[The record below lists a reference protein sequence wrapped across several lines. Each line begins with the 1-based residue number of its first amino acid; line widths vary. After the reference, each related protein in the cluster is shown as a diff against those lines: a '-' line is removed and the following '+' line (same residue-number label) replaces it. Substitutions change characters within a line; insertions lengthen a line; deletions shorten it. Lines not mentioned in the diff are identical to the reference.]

1 MKKLIRHTGKLLF
14 FLFICIAVM
23 AMTYIQTL
31 FTVPGNMILLEGK
44 EYVYNFRSPLFVD
57 IKADR
62 MDVIKLNDE
71 KIDDDNGLLRL
82 SSPISFKTEKKGNV
96 NLDFKIFGF
105 IPLKTVSV
113 NVVADK
119 ELVAC
124 GNTVGVKMNIDGVL
138 VIGVSDVITENGKSV
153 SPAGDKGIKAGD
165 FIVEINKKRIKS
177 ADELIVEINKSEGKP
192 VTLKYRRKSSYNEIT
207 LTPVKSSDDDKYH
220 IGLWVRDSTAGIGT
234 ITFYDPDTKTYGALG
249 HGISDM
255 DTGELMPV
263 DRGEVIESNI
273 LAIKKG
279 RAGEPGELKGVFSE
293 ARTHF
298 GTIDINSECG
308 IYGTLSDIAVE
319 KLNIKMVPIGLKSEI
334 KEGPATILA
343 NIDGKNVVEYD
354 IEIEKIARF
363 SLSNTKSMVI
373 RITDKRLLDATGGI
387 VQGMSGSPIIQNGK
401 LIGAITHVL
410 INDPARGYGIFIE
423 NMLKEA
429 GSQIGKN
436 IEKAKA
442 S

>member
-1 MKKLIRHTGKLLF
+1 MKKMIRHNEKSLF
-14 FLFICIAVM
+14 FLFICITVM
-23 AMTYIQTL
+23 AMTYFQTM
-31 FTVPGNMILLEGK
+31 FTVPGSMILLEGK
-44 EYVYNFRSPLFVD
+44 EYVYNFKSPLFVG
-57 IKADR
+57 IEADR
-62 MDVIKLNDE
+62 MDVIKLNNE
-71 KIDDDNGLLRL
+71 QIDDDNGLLRL
-82 SSPISFKTEKKGNV
+82 SSPISFKTEKRGNV

-113 NVVADK
+113 NVVPDK

-138 VIGVSDVITENGKSV
+138 VIGVSDVVTKDGKSV

-165 FIVEINKKRIKS
+165 FIVEINKKKIKS
-177 ADELIVEINKSEGKP
+177 ADDLIEEVNKCGGKT
-192 VTLKYRRKSSYNEIT
+192 VTLKYRRKNSYNEVA
-207 LTPVKSSDDDKYH
+207 LAPVVSKDDNKYH

-234 ITFYDPDTKTYGALG
+234 ITFYDPDTKMYGALG

-255 DTGELMPV
+255 DTGMLMPV

-279 RAGEPGELKGVFSE
+279 KAGEPGELKGVFSE
-293 ARTHF
+293 SRTHL
-298 GTIDINSECG
+298 GTIDVNSECG
-308 IYGTLSDIAVE
+308 IYGRLSDIAVK
-319 KLNIKMVPIGLKSEI
+319 KLNKRLVPIGLKSEI
-334 KEGPATILA
+334 KEGPATVLA
-343 NIDGKNVVEYD
+343 SIDGENVEEYD
-354 IEIEKIARF
+354 IEIEKISKF
-363 SLSNTKSMVI
+363 NLSSTKSMVI
-373 RITDKRLLDATGGI
+373 RITDKRLLDVTGGI

-429 GSQIGKN
+429 GTQINKHP
-436 IEKAKA
+436 EMAKA